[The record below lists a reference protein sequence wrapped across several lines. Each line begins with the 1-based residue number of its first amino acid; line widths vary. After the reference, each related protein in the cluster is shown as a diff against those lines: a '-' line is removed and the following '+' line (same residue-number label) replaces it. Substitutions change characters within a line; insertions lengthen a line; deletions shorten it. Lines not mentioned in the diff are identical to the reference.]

1 MGNTRIILL
10 TLAFCALVVTAVGAY
25 RESPSS
31 RPEPGG
37 QDALQLD
44 RRISALEQ
52 RLYTIESRISGIEQQ
67 VIQSRPSTPSG
78 AVRDPLVDQLRSEM
92 SLLRERVREL
102 ECEMVKV
109 DERTLSEAAKKNRA
123 GAKDPCRQNP
133 QSPVRLTTRQ

>member
-1 MGNTRIILL
+1 MG
-10 TLAFCALVVTAVGAY
+10 A
-25 RESPSS
+25 
-31 RPEPGG
+31 

-44 RRISALEQ
+44 RRISTLEQ